1 MSEPTVSA
9 GYAKALLDFAVSKG
23 AGRGPL
29 LSQAGIRPEDLED
42 QDDRVPLARYIA
54 LMAAAKTLCE
64 APALALEFCEG
75 TRFEEFSVV
84 GLICQSAD
92 TMGEALVELNRF
104 QRLVIETDGLA
115 QGDRFRLIPG
125 GGELWLEDQR
135 LDPNGFPELTE
146 IAFGRFV
153 CEMARHYPGTPFVK
167 RLIVTHPAPAHAEA
181 YERILRIPVTFDGD
195 RNAMQIEPSWLG
207 LKIHRPNPYVFGV
220 LSAHAAALLEE
231 LQTSQT
237 MRGRV
242 ERLILPLLH
251 KGDAVGKEYVAK
263 ELGVSGQTLYRKL
276 KAEGVSFEQL
286 LDDLRHR
293 LAVHYLDGKKVSVSE
308 TAYLVG
314 FADASAFSRAFKRW
328 TGVSPRGRKT

>member
-9 GYAKALLDFAVSKG
+9 GYARALLDFAVSKG
-23 AGRGPL
+23 AARDRL
-29 LSQAGIRPEDLED
+29 LTRAGIQPEALED
-42 QDDRVPLARYIA
+42 QDGRVPMSRYIA
-54 LMAAAKTLCE
+54 LMTAAKDLCA

-92 TMGEALVELNRF
+92 TMGEALAELNRF
-104 QRLVIETDGLA
+104 RRLVIEIDGLVP
-115 QGDRFRLIPG
+115 GERFKLTPRDDG
-125 GGELWLEDQR
+125 LWLEDQR
-135 LDPNGFPELTE
+135 PPDAFPELTE
-146 IAFGRFV
+146 IAFGRFI
-153 CEMARHYPGTPFVK
+153 CEVARHYPGTPFVK
-167 RLIVTHPAPAHAEA
+167 QLVVTHPAPAHAEA
-181 YERILRIPVTFDGD
+181 YERILQVPVTFGAD
-195 RNAMQIEPSWLG
+195 RNAMRIDPSWLS
-207 LKIHRPNPYVFGV
+207 LKIHKPNPYVFGV
-220 LSAHAAALLEE
+220 LSAHAAALLED

-242 ERLILPLLH
+242 ERLIMPLLH
-251 KGDAVGKEYVAK
+251 KGDAIGKEYVAK
-263 ELGVSGQTLYRKL
+263 ELGVGGQTLYRKL
-276 KAEGVSFEQL
+276 KAEGVSFEQV

-293 LAVHYLDGKKVSVSE
+293 LAVHYLDGRKVSVSE

>member
-9 GYAKALLDFAVSKG
+9 GYARALLDFAVSKG
-23 AGRGPL
+23 ASSEAL
-29 LSQAGIRPEDLED
+29 LSRAGLQARDLED
-42 QDDRVPLARYIA
+42 QDGRVPMSRYIA
-54 LMAAAKTLCE
+54 LMTAGQDLCA

-92 TMGEALVELNRF
+92 TMGEALAELNRF
-104 QRLVIETDGLA
+104 RRLVIEIDGLVP
-115 QGDRFRLIPG
+115 GERFKLTPRDDG
-125 GGELWLEDQR
+125 LWLEDQR
-135 LDPNGFPELTE
+135 PPDAFPELTE
-146 IAFGRFV
+146 IAFGRFI
-153 CEMARHYPGTPFVK
+153 CEVARHYPGTPFVK
-167 RLIVTHPAPAHAEA
+167 QLVVTHPAPGHAEA
-181 YERILRIPVTFDGD
+181 YERILQVPVTFGADH
-195 RNAMQIEPSWLG
+195 NAMRIDPSWLS
-207 LKIHRPNPYVFGV
+207 LKIHKPNPYVFGV

-231 LQTSQT
+231 LQTNQT

-242 ERLILPLLH
+242 ERLIMPLLH
-251 KGDAVGKEYVAK
+251 KGDAVGKDYAAK

-293 LAVHYLDGKKVSVSE
+293 LAVHYLDGRKVSVSE

-328 TGVSPRGRKT
+328 TGVSPRGRKG

>member
-9 GYAKALLDFAVSKG
+9 GYAKALLEFAVSRG
-23 AGRGPL
+23 ATREAL
-29 LSQAGIRPEDLED
+29 LSRAGLRALDLED
-42 QDDRVPLARYIA
+42 QDDRVPMSRYIA
-54 LMAAAKTLCE
+54 LMTAGKDLCA
-64 APALALEFCEG
+64 APALPLEFCEG

-92 TMGEALVELNRF
+92 TMGEALAELNRF
-104 QRLVIETDGLA
+104 RRLVIEIDGLIP
-115 QGDRFRLIPG
+115 GDRFKLTPRDDG
-125 GGELWLEDQR
+125 LWLEDQR
-135 LDPNGFPELTE
+135 PADMFPELTE
-146 IAFGRFV
+146 IAFGRFI
-153 CEMARHYPGTPFVK
+153 CEVARHYPGTPFVK
-167 RLIVTHPAPAHAEA
+167 QLVVTHPAPAHAEA
-181 YERILRIPVTFDGD
+181 YGRILRVPVTFGAD
-195 RNAMQIEPSWLG
+195 RNAMRIDPGWLS
-207 LKIHRPNPYVFGV
+207 LKIHKPNPYVFGV

-237 MRGRV
+237 TRGRV
-242 ERLILPLLH
+242 ERLIMPLLH
-251 KGDAVGKEYVAK
+251 KGDAIGKDFVAR

-293 LAVHYLDGKKVSVSE
+293 LAVHFLDGKKVSISE

-328 TGVSPRGRKT
+328 TGSSPRGRKA